1 MRIGPTAAP
10 SPAAGSAVR
19 PAPSVPLAAPT
30 LVRPA
35 AATAARPTAA
45 AAERRAAA
53 PTIPPSPRPKPGPAA
68 APSEA
73 SRQTWLDRAERDRK
87 RYGKAR
93 FAIQLELA
101 CEVPSLVEAFQHDR
115 PAGSMWLLATPFQGR
130 TCFRVLWGRYNS
142 RQEAARGLTRAP
154 AFFSTAQNHPAVVPL
169 R

>member
-1 MRIGPTAAP
+1 VRPSAA
-10 SPAAGSAVR
+10 AAAATPVR
-19 PAPSVPLAAPT
+19 PAPP
-30 LVRPA
+30 
-35 AATAARPTAA
+35 TAARPTAVPT
-45 AAERRAAA
+45 ERRAPA
-53 PTIPPSPRPKPGPAA
+53 PTSPPSPRPKAGATA

-73 SRQTWLDRAERDRK
+73 SRQTWLDRAERDRL

-93 FAIQLELA
+93 YAIQLELA

-142 RQEAARGLTRAP
+142 RQEAARGLARAP